1 MLSEQLLGFAIKT
14 LTRAYETKERI
25 KSNLTSENLSNYVR
39 SMKDTA
45 MGLVEHQWQKLRQRS
60 LNVNFANRVK
70 SFSSSPQHHPREMA
84 KRPRKSSIKPAKEI
98 WSSRAD
104 IVLAMLRDNHARLVD
119 KSDTI
124 NGKTSLA
131 YLVWALGHAER
142 ANIAEG
148 ISVHDVSALLYRACN
163 IELYPINISRVV
175 YGNHAL
181 VKQAGQQKRT
191 KTYLLTA
198 DGATLFKKHFT

>member
-1 MLSEQLLGFAIKT
+1 MLKEQLFGLAIKT
-14 LTRAYETKERI
+14 LTQAYETKERI
-25 KSNLTSENLSNYVR
+25 KNNFSTDVVANYVR
-39 SMKDTA
+39 SAKETA
-45 MGLVEHQWQKLRQRS
+45 LGILEYQVQKILKRGHDAYFMNGAS
-60 LNVNFANRVK
+60 AKV
-70 SFSSSPQHHPREMA
+70 SSNQKGMQ
-84 KRPRKSSIKPAKEI
+84 KKPRKSSIKPAKEI
-98 WSSRAD
+98 GSKNAD
-104 IVLAMLRDNHARLVD
+104 IVLAKLKEEDARLVN
-119 KSDTI
+119 KSEAI

-175 YGNHAL
+175 YGNQEL
-181 VKQAGQQKRT
+181 VKQVGQQKRT

-198 DGATLFKKHFT
+198 DGLRLFKKNFA